1 MIRINKENRSGTED
15 NSVPGYHLE
24 GVWFY
29 LIWRAEGVSYGVH
42 CFSCNQSTVGW
53 DGIKGLCES

>member
-24 GVWFY
+24 GLWFY
-29 LIWRAEGVSYGVH
+29 LIWRAEGVS
-42 CFSCNQSTVGW
+42 
-53 DGIKGLCES
+53 